1 MERERAVPDGWTGEN
16 TVRTV
21 GNVEKSGKHG
31 VTGWVMFFGDRR
43 EARPDRGPAHTH
55 THPGTIPWRE
65 EEEWWLVLRPPR
77 LDFAAGVPRK
87 RGNDGTDDD
96 PCGR

>member
-1 MERERAVPDGWTGEN
+1 MAIDAKLGQIVAQHT
-16 TVRTV
+16 
-21 GNVEKSGKHG
+21 
-31 VTGWVMFFGDRR
+31 
-43 EARPDRGPAHTH
+43 HTH

-65 EEEWWLVLRPPR
+65 EEEWSRVLRPPR